1 MNLILSIDGLPK
13 VYVYWAATVYMIEV
27 DPIQQVTEKYN
38 RHSKVQLS
46 FDLTKETYAE
56 IIDKSIV
63 VNNKRTGKKV
73 AHLMNE
79 G

>member
-1 MNLILSIDGLPK
+1 
-13 VYVYWAATVYMIEV
+13 MIEV

-73 AHLMNE
+73 AQLMNE